1 MYNIAIQ
8 TFVDPTPLTAAH
20 SWLSP
25 HGAQRALAASLL
37 WRSVPLTPTWLL
49 PTPVSPAA
57 ATSLLSVSVSLF
69 VMFTSFMF

>member
-8 TFVDPTPLTAAH
+8 TFMDHTPLTAVH
-20 SWLSP
+20 LWLSP

-37 WRSVPLTPTWLL
+37 WRFVPLTPTWLL

-57 ATSLLSVSVSLF
+57 TTSLLSISVSLF
-69 VMFTSFMF
+69 VIFTSFMF